1 MIKLTL
7 GEIINV
13 VPALQLLAKKDFPG
27 ATTFKIARL
36 MREIEKEAKMF
47 EEERVKIAKMY
58 GEKDENGELI
68 AQEDGSVKIPPDKI
82 ADCNAELTDLLNTE
96 VEVNANKL
104 EEKVFDNIELSP
116 SLALTIEPI
125 IALL

>member
-7 GEIINV
+7 NEVISVI
-13 VPALQLLAKKDFPG
+13 PALQQLIKKDFPG
-27 ATTFKIARL
+27 ATAFKIARL

-47 EEERVKIAKMY
+47 EEERIKIVKVY
-58 GEKDENGELI
+58 GEKDKSGELVI
-68 AQEDGSVKIPPDKI
+68 QEDGSVKIAPEKI

-104 EEKVFDNIELSP
+104 EENVFNDIELSP